1 MSKDTKIAVGI
12 RLYVGKHVVED
23 TYPGEFEKY
32 VNCNI
37 EGVDLGFD
45 NTLECRYYDDMSGY
59 IYFHFAKPVKRIKL
73 ELFFEEEEIIDELNT
88 NIVIGKKHKEKCLV
102 KE

>member
-12 RLYVGKHVVED
+12 RLYVGTHVVEGN
-23 TYPGEFEKY
+23 YPGEFEKH
-32 VNCNI
+32 VSCNI

-45 NTLECRYYDDMSGY
+45 TVLECKYYDDVSGY
-59 IYFHFAKPVKRIKL
+59 IYFHFENPVKREVL
-73 ELFFEEEEIIDELNT
+73 RMFFEEEEIINELT
-88 NIVIGKKHKEKCLV
+88 SKEKEKCLV